1 MPLAKCY
8 SLDRSMSMNFA
19 QTALDESAKPRLC
32 ALFPGALGDF
42 ICLLPALHFLAR
54 TYAIDLL
61 ARSEFAAIAPR
72 SVRVSSLE
80 RYEIRQ
86 LFMSD
91 GADDQRVR
99 QFFAHYRAVYSWFAS
114 QQPQFAEQL
123 RRAAPGRAQLFP
135 FRPGHFT
142 GHQADFYLAC
152 VNAPSSPDPEL
163 LVALRAEAIEWRDA
177 FYQVN
182 GIAGVP
188 RLIVAPGSGAREKNW
203 PEENFLEI
211 AHWWRD
217 QLGGQVLVVLGPVE
231 RERGGVERLATAGIV
246 ASDLELGQ
254 LAALLAGGDLYL
266 GNDSGVSH
274 LAAAVGTRTVALFG
288 PSDERQWAPRGP
300 RVTILR
306 RSIAGS
312 PCHDPTVKPCPDH
325 VCLAQLTPAQVLHE
339 LRKLPEI
346 ANLTSLGVGIT
357 V

>member
-1 MPLAKCY
+1 
-8 SLDRSMSMNFA
+8 MSMNFA
-19 QTALDESAKPRLC
+19 QTTLAESAKPRLC

-42 ICLLPALHFLAR
+42 ICFLPALHSLAR
-54 TYAIDLL
+54 SYAVDLL
-61 ARSEFAAIAPR
+61 ARSEFATIASPA
-72 SVRVSSLE
+72 VRVLSLE

-86 LFMSD
+86 LFTND
-91 GADDQRVR
+91 GAGDERVR
-99 QFFAHYRAVYSWFAS
+99 QFFAPYCAVYSWFAG
-114 QQPQFAEQL
+114 QQPRFVEQL
-123 RRAAPGRAQLFP
+123 QKVAPDRAQLFP
-135 FRPGHFT
+135 FRPAKFT

-152 VNAPSSPDPEL
+152 VKAPSPDVAEPLVELRPE
-163 LVALRAEAIEWRDA
+163 ALPWRDD
-177 FYQVN
+177 FYRAN

-203 PEENFLEI
+203 PEENFLEV

-217 QLGGQVLVVLGPVE
+217 RRGGQVVVVLGPVE
-231 RERGGVERLATAGIV
+231 RERRGVEKLAAVGIV
-246 ASDLELGQ
+246 AGDLDLAQ

-300 RVTILR
+300 RVTVLR
-306 RSIAGS
+306 PAIASS
-312 PCHDPTVKPCPDH
+312 PCDDPATELSADYPYM
-325 VCLAQLTPAQVLHE
+325 AALTPAEVLHE